1 MAENDDRII
10 QQFMW
15 GYQVYFQTSV
25 ETYLRI
31 ALREVGFTGKADV
44 ILVGFQA
51 QGEHRFPI
59 CFEPEDGPYEPSVLA
74 NVASSGQELYE
85 QHSDRNMFY
94 TDPQTDEEFH
104 ERLQRQMRS
113 RSVEEALASSEP
125 GAGRTFFAGM
135 PIRVDDYNVH
145 VVISVN
151 HASLASVPQLRTTMR
166 DRLTVY
172 PSLVHAVIHDAL
184 NRASRGL
191 LIPDPGRDL
200 DVLGARPAEIVQSAT
215 ASFVRSVFGCAGYW
229 FADKAELIV
238 NSISALPYEGRSGS
252 GRLVIAKAD
261 HPAVDVLMKF
271 IEAVD
276 IENTRATRKLLE
288 ASGSAAD
295 LLSTGEKILGLG
307 RLTAAYDAATEAAFT
322 VSVIARG
329 TWELWHA
336 DQVLMTVRD
345 GTPQL
350 PRPPLNAAYL
360 TDVVERLLPGA
371 DQARLLMLAEAAGR
385 HQHGAMLVI
394 SSDAAGEAQ
403 RLTPQAWTVEPVLL
417 APELLSQLTSM
428 DGGVLIDS
436 QGYCHAVGVILD
448 GQACGGEDPARGS
461 RYNNAV
467 RYLESEAPQAVV
479 VVYSADGGIDVLPRI
494 RPRVK
499 QSRVQQAVDQ
509 YLSLA
514 TPGKRQ
520 SGRAD
525 AWEQV
530 RRLMFYLSEDQCRVL
545 NEARAA
551 LNRWAEEHDY
561 FVEIVQPLAPNPD
574 MNGTYWLPEEG

>member
-1 MAENDDRII
+1 
-10 QQFMW
+10 
-15 GYQVYFQTSV
+15 
-25 ETYLRI
+25 
-31 ALREVGFTGKADV
+31 
-44 ILVGFQA
+44 
-51 QGEHRFPI
+51 
-59 CFEPEDGPYEPSVLA
+59 
-74 NVASSGQELYE
+74 
-85 QHSDRNMFY
+85 
-94 TDPQTDEEFH
+94 
-104 ERLQRQMRS
+104 
-113 RSVEEALASSEP
+113 
-125 GAGRTFFAGM
+125 M

-238 NSISALPYEGRSGS
+238 NSISALPYEGRSRS

-336 DQVLMTVRD
+336 DQVLMTR
-345 GTPQL
+345 
-350 PRPPLNAAYL
+350 
-360 TDVVERLLPGA
+360 
-371 DQARLLMLAEAAGR
+371 AGR
-385 HQHGAMLVI
+385 HSTATETAAKCRLPHRCCRATATRRGPSTA
-394 SSDAAGEAQ
+394 SDA
-403 RLTPQAWTVEPVLL
+403 R
-417 APELLSQLTSM
+417 
-428 DGGVLIDS
+428 
-436 QGYCHAVGVILD
+436 
-448 GQACGGEDPARGS
+448 RGS
-461 RYNNAV
+461 RPGTSTAQCSSSPV
-467 RYLESEAPQAVV
+467 T
-479 VVYSADGGIDVLPRI
+479 
-494 RPRVK
+494 
-499 QSRVQQAVDQ
+499 QQA
-509 YLSLA
+509 
-514 TPGKRQ
+514 KH
-520 SGRAD
+520 SG
-525 AWEQV
+525 
-530 RRLMFYLSEDQCRVL
+530 
-545 NEARAA
+545 
-551 LNRWAEEHDY
+551 
-561 FVEIVQPLAPNPD
+561 
-574 MNGTYWLPEEG
+574 